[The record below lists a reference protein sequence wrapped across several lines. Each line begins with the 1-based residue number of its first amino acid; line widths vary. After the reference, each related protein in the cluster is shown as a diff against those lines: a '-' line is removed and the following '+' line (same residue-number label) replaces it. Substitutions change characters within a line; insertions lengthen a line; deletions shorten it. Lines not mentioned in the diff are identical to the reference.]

1 MAISSTDAQTRTVA
15 SGHALLNRLLFGLA
29 VLPMMVIAAIINH
42 YGVNVPYGDE
52 WKFFSFFEKWD
63 SNRLTFADFYS
74 AHNGHRIVI
83 PRLIYLAVIQLTHGN
98 LRTEMFFSLFLCI
111 LTSAGIYLLLRRTV
125 NGSTTKHL
133 ALWALMNLFLFS
145 PIQAENW
152 LWGFQLQVFLSN
164 LCIVGAI
171 VCITSE
177 AGILVRFATALAFAL
192 AGTFSFGNGLVIW
205 PCLFIVLLCRREK
218 IAVQVAWITAG
229 VLVLLAYIPG
239 YPTREPVPPTTQWFD
254 YLLYFAGFLGAPL
267 ARIPNS
273 KPLVLPV
280 ILGIILLAG
289 YVWNAARLVRHRE
302 RLRNT
307 APWLALGAYVIAS
320 AVMASGARVH
330 SGPFHAL
337 DSRYTTV
344 SVVLVVSLIGLV
356 AAAIHQSGKAVAS
369 GLRKRSVIA
378 RVAIGGLLILYVIN
392 IPFELRYLRL
402 NHSFR
407 ARGKGALEFS
417 SVLALDEMVRSTLLI
432 REDPG
437 ALTRYLGM
445 LDRLELIDPPRRK
458 TLVLSDAEDRPK
470 RSTNEYG
477 VFEDLKLEGPGTLV
491 ASGWSYLPAD
501 GRPPAGV
508 LLAYRSG
515 HEWKAF
521 AFSGVTERRPDLV
534 TKHKS
539 RSYLE
544 RGWRQSFAWAIL
556 PAGGQEI
563 SAWALDAKRGATYRL
578 PGSFQLQR

>member
-1 MAISSTDAQTRTVA
+1 
-15 SGHALLNRLLFGLA
+15 
-29 VLPMMVIAAIINH
+29 MMVVAAIINR

-52 WKFFSFFEKWD
+52 WKFFAFLEKWE
-63 SNRLTFADFYS
+63 SNGLTFADFYS

-83 PRLIYLAVIQLTHGN
+83 PRLIYLAVSQLIHGN
-98 LRTEMFFSLFLCI
+98 LRAEMFFSLFLCI
-111 LTSAGIYLLLRRTV
+111 LTSAGIYLLLRRSV
-125 NGSTTKHL
+125 SGSTTKHL
-133 ALWALMNLFLFS
+133 ALWALVNLFLFS

-177 AGILVRFATALAFAL
+177 TGLLVRFGTALIFAL
-192 AGTFSFGNGLVIW
+192 AGTFSFGNGLLIW
-205 PCLFIVLLCRREK
+205 PCIFVVLLCRREK
-218 IAVQVAWITAG
+218 VAVQVAWITAG
-229 VLVLLAYIPG
+229 VLVLLAYLPG
-239 YPTREPVPPTTQWFD
+239 YPAREPVPATTQWFD

-273 KPLVLPV
+273 NPLVLPV
-280 ILGIILLAG
+280 IVGSVLLAG
-289 YVWNAARLVRHRE
+289 YLWNAARLVRHRE
-302 RLRNT
+302 TLRNT

-320 AVMASGARVH
+320 AAMASVARVH

-356 AAAIHQSGKAVAS
+356 AAAIHQGGTEAAS
-369 GLRKRSVIA
+369 KSRGRSVIA
-378 RVAIGGLLILYVIN
+378 GVAMGGLLILYVIN

-417 SVLALDEMVRSTLLI
+417 SVLELNQMVRSTLLI
-432 REDPG
+432 REDPD

-477 VFEDLKLEGPGTLV
+477 VFEALEVESPGVLV

-508 LLAYRSG
+508 VLAYRSG

-521 AFSGVTERRPDLV
+521 AFSGVTDPRPDLV
-534 TKHKS
+534 IKHKS

-556 PAGGQEI
+556 PDGGQEI
-563 SAWALDAKRGATYRL
+563 SAWALEAKRGATYRL
-578 PGSFQLQR
+578 PGAFQLQR